1 MRWRQ
6 RMVQQTLVDHVTA
19 ELDTLEWMGPD
30 RLFGLSEDLSI
41 IEVQPDEVTEIP
53 ANVLALY
60 IEDQDRDTE
69 RQMGGGLYSIDY
81 SLLADMRC
89 EQASI
94 TVSLAEDVK
103 QVLHRLAMR
112 VRDYSEETPVETNE
126 VVEVEVEAVE
136 RPSQTVRA
144 SELRRT
150 WRVLTAIATVTYAVE
165 D

>member
-1 MRWRQ
+1 
-6 RMVQQTLVDHVTA
+6 MVQQTLVDHVVA
-19 ELDTLEWMGPD
+19 ELDVLEWMGPD
-30 RLFGLSEDLSI
+30 RLFGMTEDLGV
-41 IEVQPDEVTEIP
+41 IEVQPDEITEVP
-53 ANVLALY
+53 PNVLALY
-60 IEDQDRDTE
+60 IEDQSRDTE

-81 SLLADMRC
+81 SLFADMRC

-103 QVLHRLAMR
+103 QVLHRLSMR

-126 VVEVEVEAVE
+126 VVDVEVEAVE
-136 RPSQTVRA
+136 RPDQTVRA